1 MVRYFPSQT
10 NSDLMIVTFAHRFWL
25 WSRNYKQLSFRHVD
39 FFEVIR
45 LNVEIFYA
53 FEVRSDVANIFVT
66 RDNILHRKRIYLQK
80 NESSI
85 LKNNVKVFRNNSHS
99 RRNTRARRNKSK
111 KNNTVRVTARDPSRK
126 VSHPI
131 NVAWDRKIVAEFNR
145 SISSP
150 RLG

>member
-1 MVRYFPSQT
+1 MHIAF
-10 NSDLMIVTFAHRFWL
+10 
-25 WSRNYKQLSFRHVD
+25 NYGAENYQQLSYRHVD
-39 FFEVIR
+39 FFEVMR
-45 LNVEIFYA
+45 LNIEIFCA
-53 FEVRSDVANIFVT
+53 FEVRSDVANILVT
-66 RDNILHRKRIYLQK
+66 SENILHRKRIYLQK
-80 NESSI
+80 NVSSI
-85 LKNNVKVFRNNSHS
+85 FKNNVKVFRNNSHS